1 MLCIGMGEF
10 VSQIVCV
17 CVDHI
22 KAGVDINYTFLRFC
36 SPWLLFFSYIL
47 LFHWC
52 VFVCFVEPTVV
63 MAFIFLS
70 GSVFQNRGIL
80 YSIVFISLKNLSDLL
95 HYFSHPFFLLCLWLR
110 RKIQTVPVH
119 TEMRQF
125 LFFRFGFVFFF
136 KYLFH
141 RCTRTHCA
149 EHRMNHFS
157 MHDVMLLNQKQKT
170 TQKRDE
176 RTQKNVNLSPALP
189 VNNYSFNPA
198 SCVIRLKCDCFEE
211 RQKSKSNCDIQN
223 GINDRQD

>member
-1 MLCIGMGEF
+1 MFNHKIDEISFLHTLRHAVYRNGRVRQPDC
-10 VSQIVCV
+10 VCV

-36 SPWLLFFSYIL
+36 SPWLLFFSCIL

-125 LFFRFGFVFFF
+125 LFFRFGFVFFQIF
-136 KYLFH
+136 IP
-141 RCTRTHCA
+141 
-149 EHRMNHFS
+149 S
-157 MHDVMLLNQKQKT
+157 MHTNTLC
-170 TQKRDE
+170 
-176 RTQKNVNLSPALP
+176 RTSNE
-189 VNNYSFNPA
+189 SFFHA
-198 SCVIRLKCDCFEE
+198 
-211 RQKSKSNCDIQN
+211 
-223 GINDRQD
+223 